1 MSGAISF
8 WCNAIALSSVVVVIG
23 CLLSDVLR
31 NPLVFGVAAT
41 LSVAAACCAS
51 FLLGAVGILWAL
63 ERSEVT
69 HIPDGKNDVTVTL
82 KLGAFSYSRT
92 IPVVKQQNEDIKDGK

>member
-8 WCNAIALSSVVVVIG
+8 WCNAIALSAVVVIN
-23 CLLSDVLR
+23 CLLSSVFHK
-31 NPLVFGVAAT
+31 PLLFGIAAT

-63 ERSEVT
+63 ERGEAV
-69 HIPDGKNDVTVTL
+69 HILDGKDDVTVTL
-82 KLGAFSYSRT
+82 KLGAFTYSRT
-92 IPVVKQQNEDIKDGK
+92 IPVEKRQSEDVKDGK